1 MLLGISVDRM
11 EVAEMQRFA
20 QAKGLRFPIA
30 LDTQFAVAQHYR
42 VRGTP
47 TTFLIDRKNHV
58 IGGTVGP
65 RAWDSDTAKQLIR
78 HLLQE

>member
-11 EVAEMQRFA
+11 GVEEMQRFA
-20 QAKGLRFPIA
+20 KAEGLRFPIA
-30 LDTQFAVAQHYR
+30 LDTQYTVAQRYR

-47 TTFLIDRKNHV
+47 TTFLIDRNNR
-58 IGGTVGP
+58 IIAGTVGP